1 MMGPGVDA
9 VIVAHGELGPGAW
22 ARPRLHAA
30 ALVIAADGGAAAAWA
45 LGRAPDVVVGDLDS
59 LDPRTRAALAGAGS
73 AFEIAPREKD
83 ETDLE
88 LALRAAVRRGATTIE
103 ILGALGGPRF
113 DHALA
118 NVLALA
124 LPFLGPRRVAILDPQ
139 HEVRLLRGPAA
150 LTLSGAPGDLV
161 SLIPLSETADGIDT
175 AGLRYPL
182 RDGTLLL
189 GPTRGVSNEL
199 SGPQATVR
207 LRSGLLLV
215 VQRPA
220 EQARGSSGA
229 TP

>member
-1 MMGPGVDA
+1 LDA
-9 VIVAHGELGPGAW
+9 LIVAHGDLGDGAW
-22 ARPRLHAA
+22 ARPRLLAA
-30 ALVIAADGGAAAAWA
+30 PLVVAADGGAAAAWA

-59 LDPRTRAALAGAGS
+59 LAPQTRAALAGAGS
-73 AFEIAPREKD
+73 IFEVAPREKD

-88 LALRAAVRRGATTIE
+88 LALRAAVGRGATSID

-124 LPFLGPRRVAILDPQ
+124 LPILGTRRVAILDPQ
-139 HEVRLLRGPAA
+139 QEVRLLRGPGA
-150 LTLSGAPGDLV
+150 LTLTGTPGDLV
-161 SLIPLSETADGIDT
+161 SLIPLSESADGIDT

-199 SGPQATVR
+199 TGPQATVR
-207 LRSGLLLV
+207 LRAGLLLV
-215 VQRPA
+215 VQRVAEPA
-220 EQARGSSGA
+220 QDAQRGEPARD
-229 TP
+229 